1 MENRE
6 FIPVAELCRVYE
18 IDLVFIES
26 LSEYELVEVIIQENV
41 QLVPISNVS
50 KLEQIIRIHRDLHVN
65 IEGVDVILN
74 LLNKVD
80 KLENELYAVR
90 DRLSLYENNK

>member
-6 FIPVAELCRVYE
+6 FIPITELCRVYE

-41 QLVPISNVS
+41 HFIPSSNVS
-50 KLEQIIRIHRDLHVN
+50 RLEQIIRIHRDLNVN

-80 KLENELYAVR
+80 ELENDLVKVKN
-90 DRLSLYENNK
+90 RLALYENL